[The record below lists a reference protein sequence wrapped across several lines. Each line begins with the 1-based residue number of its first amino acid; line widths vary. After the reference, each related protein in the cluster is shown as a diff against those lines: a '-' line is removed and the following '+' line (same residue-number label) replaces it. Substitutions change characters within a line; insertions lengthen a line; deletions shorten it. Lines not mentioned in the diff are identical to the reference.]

1 VRAVALHPDAILI
14 TSALLQVNC
23 MLVRG
28 GVKGA
33 GGQVV
38 GGPWEDGPITVV
50 QVSGA
55 GVSPAGM
62 GESFVI
68 DSPVLPDELDALPAL
83 IEQAGFPEPSGLL
96 ATHGDW
102 DHLLAR
108 LAFPGLSL
116 GVAESTAQRLSSE
129 PGAAQRELRDF
140 DDELYIER
148 LRPLSLGSVQA
159 LPVPGRCELGDRE
172 LELHATGGHTA
183 DGMAVW
189 IPWARV
195 LVVGDYLSEIEIP
208 MLSPGGDAEVYAA
221 TLRRLGPLVEAAE
234 HVVPGHGPVLDSA
247 RALAVLG
254 EDLGYLSALAE
265 RGAGAEPPQGRR
277 SGEQKRIH
285 ERNVAALEA

>member
-1 VRAVALHPDAILI
+1 MRAVALHPDAILI

-23 MLVRG
+23 VLVRG
-28 GVKGA
+28 GVRSA
-33 GGQVV
+33 GQHVV
-38 GGPWEDGPITVV
+38 AGSWDEGPIRVV

-55 GVSPAGM
+55 ESSTADV
-62 GESFVI
+62 GESFMI

-108 LAFPGLSL
+108 LAFPGLLL

-148 LRPLSLGSVQA
+148 LRPLSLGSVQS

-195 LVVGDYLSEIEIP
+195 LVVGDYLSEVEIP
-208 MLSPGGDAEVYAA
+208 MLGPGGDAEVYAA
-221 TLRRLGPLVEAAE
+221 TLRHLGPLVEAAE

-247 RALAVLG
+247 RALAVLE

-265 RGAGAEPPQGRR
+265 HGARAELPQGRR

-285 ERNVAALEA
+285 ERNIAAIAA